1 MMTTTMM
8 AKERFQILGNNQRT
22 SKSFFRQTSSYFLA
36 GSKEGRNSWLR
47 NVKCFKSIHLH
58 QGVQPNKKL
67 ILWHQKKGKS
77 GFNSEFEFQKL
88 FANSKLTIIIQVPT
102 FTSVLYFPCI
112 RMSFQGLFRI
122 MIWKAMLK
130 GKWWKSGSFLGN
142 SCVLEASEKTACAK
156 KRDQSYF

>member
-88 FANSKLTIIIQVPT
+88 FANSKLTIITQVGT
-102 FTSVLYFPCI
+102 YIYISTVLSMHQNELLGFVSHHDLESNVKRKMVEEWVFSWQFLC
-112 RMSFQGLFRI
+112 FRGI
-122 MIWKAMLK
+122 
-130 GKWWKSGSFLGN
+130 
-142 SCVLEASEKTACAK
+142 
-156 KRDQSYF
+156 